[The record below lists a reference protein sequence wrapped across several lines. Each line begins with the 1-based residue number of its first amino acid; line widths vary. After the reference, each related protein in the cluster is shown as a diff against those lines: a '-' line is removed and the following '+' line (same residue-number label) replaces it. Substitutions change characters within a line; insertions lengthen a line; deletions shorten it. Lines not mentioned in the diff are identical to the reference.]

1 MCEITLSRVIPN
13 MSVQTDF
20 FIHSKNF
27 SLNHCENSKIQY
39 LNAQMKA
46 TDLELIEE
54 ESGQNATSRILFE
67 II

>member
-1 MCEITLSRVIPN
+1 

-54 ESGQNATSRILFE
+54 ESRQNATSRILFE